1 MTSSKISRR
10 LLTVTGQVQGV
21 GFRPFVYRTA
31 LKHKLSGTV
40 LNSPEGVLIELQGPE
55 EALDGF
61 DKSFAEDLPRLARI
75 VSLEKAEL
83 GIVEGEEQ
91 FCILASTAGE
101 GHCVL
106 ISPDVAT
113 CPDCFADM
121 NDPQN
126 RRFEYPFTNCTNCG
140 PRYTITRSIPYD
152 RPVTSM
158 SCFPLCPDCREE
170 YENPL
175 DRRFHAQPNACAE
188 CGPKVWLTDNKGDEL
203 AGPDSALRNLAD
215 QLCNGKI
222 AAVKGLGGFHL
233 VCDASSTEAV
243 RTLRERKNR
252 PDKPLAVM
260 VRDIEAARILADLT
274 ENDVELLEGLQR
286 PIVLAPKA
294 PTYSL
299 APEIA
304 PDTDFIGLMV
314 PYTPLHHVLLK
325 YFSARTGSAPAALVM
340 TSGNMSSAPICI
352 GNREALKRLP
362 YIADVFLFHNR
373 DILIRVD
380 DSVTRSV
387 PEFTVQPETDS
398 ATRTVFMRRARGYTP
413 SPVFLAKDGPCV
425 LGTGPELKNTLCLT
439 KGDQAFTSQHIGDM
453 QNLETANFWKEI
465 RLHLQSILK
474 VKPQLIVRDLH
485 PDYLTTVLADEISLA
500 EGIETTVLQHHYAH
514 IHSVLAENRY
524 TGPALGLALDGT
536 GLGEDRT
543 IWGGE
548 CLYVDNEK
556 LEHKRLARFT
566 HLRLPGGEAAVREP
580 WRIAYGAA
588 KDLGLNVTNIPVP
601 EAARSGIKML
611 DQILERNIN
620 CPPTSSCGRLF
631 DAVSAMLGLCSVITY
646 EGQAAIILEK
656 IQDMEELGV
665 YTCPII
671 NTEKPFEINTGA
683 LFSQAC
689 QDKVNGVSAAVISR
703 RFHRGLILGLA
714 DCAEL
719 LAEQT
724 GVKTMGLSGGVMQN
738 LTIAVELPVELQAR
752 GLTPLVHRH
761 LPPNDGCIS
770 LGQAVY
776 GQLLLNSHA
785 V

>member
-1 MTSSKISRR
+1 MNSSRILRR

-21 GFRPFVYRTA
+21 GFRPFVYKTA
-31 LKHKLSGTV
+31 IKHKLSGTV
-40 LNSPEGVLIELQGPE
+40 LNSPEGVLIELQGSE
-55 EALDGF
+55 EELDGF
-61 DKSFAEDLPRLARI
+61 DRTFASDLPRLARI
-75 VSLEKAEL
+75 VSLDKKEIA
-83 GIVEGEEQ
+83 IIEGEEQ

-113 CPDCFADM
+113 CPDCFEDM

-158 SCFPLCPDCREE
+158 SCFPLCADCKAE

-175 DRRFHAQPNACAE
+175 DRRFHAQPNACSE
-188 CGPKVWLTDNKGDEL
+188 CGPKVWLTDNKGNEL
-203 AGPDSALRNLAD
+203 AGPDSALHALSKILAD
-215 QLCNGKI
+215 GKV

-233 VCDASSTEAV
+233 VCDASNPQAV
-243 RTLRERKNR
+243 KTLRERKNR

-260 VRDIEAARILADLT
+260 VQDIDAATKLADLNR
-274 ENDVELLEGLQR
+274 NDIELLEGLQC
-286 PIVLAPKA
+286 PIVLAPKSSS
-294 PTYSL
+294 YSL

-314 PYTPLHHVLLK
+314 PYTPLHQVLLK
-325 YFSARTGSAPAALVM
+325 YFSGSCKSSPAALVM

-352 GNREALKRLP
+352 GNREALKHLP
-362 YIADVFLFHNR
+362 HIADVFLFHNR

-380 DSVTRSV
+380 DSVARSV
-387 PEFTVQPETDS
+387 PEFDPKLIKES
-398 ATRTVFMRRARGYTP
+398 ESRTVFMRRARGYTP
-413 SPVFLAKDGPCV
+413 SPVFLAADGPCV

-439 KGDQAFTSQHIGDM
+439 KGDQAFSSQHIGDM

-465 RLHLQSILK
+465 CLHLQSILK
-474 VKPQLIVRDLH
+474 VKPELIVHDLH
-485 PDYLTTVLADEISLA
+485 PDYLTTTLAGEIALADE
-500 EGIETTVLQHHYAH
+500 TKTVALQHHFAH
-514 IHSVLAENRY
+514 IHSVLAENRHR
-524 TGPALGLALDGT
+524 GPALGLALDGT
-536 GLGEDRT
+536 GLGENRT

-556 LEHKRLARFT
+556 LEHRRLARFT

-580 WRIAYGAA
+580 WRIAYAAA
-588 KDLGLNVTNIPVP
+588 KDLGLETANIPVP
-601 EAARSGIKML
+601 DNATSGLKML
-611 DQILERNIN
+611 DQILDKNIN

-631 DAVSAMLGLCSVITY
+631 DAVSAMLGLCPVITY

-656 IQDMEELGV
+656 FQDMEEPE
-665 YTCPII
+665 YYRCPAVQ
-671 NTEKPFEINTGA
+671 TRSPFEINTGE
-683 LFSQAC
+683 LFRQAYK
-689 QDKVNGVSAAVISR
+689 DKMDGVSPEIISR
-703 RFHRGLILGLA
+703 RFHRGLIVGLA
-714 DCAEL
+714 DCASL
-719 LAEQT
+719 LAEST
-724 GVKTMGLSGGVMQN
+724 GVETVGLSGGVMQN
-738 LTIAVELPVELQAR
+738 LTIAVELPEELQRR

-761 LPPNDGCIS
+761 LPPNDACIS

-776 GQLLLNSHA
+776 GQILSRQ
-785 V
+785 